1 MDIAKDAKTLSIIDE
16 KVQLIKLSV
25 GLAVVTI
32 ILFILPFPVF
42 IPLLFVVLGATFLG
56 LSFMKLERLKN
67 LNTKIPKEP
76 TKQTPTIDVQIHPDE
91 KILAA
96 TYGII
101 SKQTTGTSYLGL
113 GKSSHPENTMMISNG
128 HILIVLVPLGGDGA
142 IVNGLYIS
150 TTNSLLN
157 KTKIKELGEQLI
169 KEKSVQEIALS
180 NNNNITIAFTDIF
193 QVTIKLGF
201 NRGIHIKTKNNKKY
215 SYSIQNKDELTK
227 IKDILTYYKL
237 IN

>member
-101 SKQTTGTSYLGL
+101 SKQTTGTSYR
-113 GKSSHPENTMMISNG
+113 PW
-128 HILIVLVPLGGDGA
+128 
-142 IVNGLYIS
+142 
-150 TTNSLLN
+150 
-157 KTKIKELGEQLI
+157 KII
-169 KEKSVQEIALS
+169 PS
-180 NNNNITIAFTDIF
+180 
-193 QVTIKLGF
+193 
-201 NRGIHIKTKNNKKY
+201 RKY
-215 SYSIQNKDELTK
+215 HDDFKRPYSDCTCSFGRRRCNC
-227 IKDILTYYKL
+227 
-237 IN
+237 